1 MASKIYFAAP
11 LFDDMELRRNL
22 EECKKL
28 EEAGYTV
35 FLPQRDAGEAAEGVD
50 RNQLFKSDVTYV
62 QSCDVL
68 IAYIDGRV
76 PDEGT
81 VFEIGMAY
89 ALNKVIILI
98 RTDRRSFM
106 EGHLNVMLEGAGY
119 IVSSTEEAIK
129 HMEDICNG

>member
-50 RNQLFKSDVTYV
+50 RNQLFKSDVKHV
-62 QSCDVL
+62 LSCDVL

-89 ALNKVIILI
+89 TLNKVIILV

-106 EGHLNVMLEGAGY
+106 EGHLNVMLEGAGH
-119 IVSSTEEAIK
+119 IVSSTKEAIK
-129 HMEDICNG
+129 YMEDMKNE